1 MPFQLR
7 PDQAAVAAYRQGYM
21 AVPAV
26 PGAGKTTVLAY
37 LAADLIAEGWTGN
50 GRVLIVTY
58 TNSAVGNFRARIG
71 DFLDQRG
78 FPRHQGYEV
87 RTIHSLAAQIVR
99 ERPEALGWADT
110 FTVIDEQR
118 QQALLANLGARWIG
132 RHRGVW
138 ESWLKGD
145 LRGSYRDKAENQW
158 AERTIQLF
166 RSLIGTF
173 KARLISPEEA
183 LAWTRHLPEESVLKW
198 AADVYLDY
206 QRELAVEGLVDF
218 GDLISGAFQ
227 LLQSDEELL
236 ALCRQKWTY
245 IFEDEAQD
253 SYRLQELLLRRLAG
267 RWATPEDRA
276 SLAPQGVA
284 HRTSGNFVRVGDA
297 NQAIMGTFTSAEPD
311 LFRRF
316 CREEGV
322 DLRPLTMASRSS
334 PDIIDLANELVR
346 WTREEHPVRE
356 LRDALADQMIQPV
369 PPDFTPS
376 NPRPEGYKIAVRY
389 YDTAE
394 QELAQVAALAARTA
408 KRYPDETVAI
418 LLPTNFMVD
427 QVLELIPQHGVEGR
441 KLGGQTTP
449 ERMQTIH
456 DLMAV
461 MQFLAVPHE
470 PEYLLGALGHLMK
483 LPHPEAAP
491 WAPVLRQLRP
501 EELFFPLDGSPPFS
515 ILFTAYPEAR
525 GDLELVGA
533 LEKLRAWLPQALI
546 PADELAI
553 ILAGDLQ
560 LAGEELSIAHHLAL
574 RARRLLQESPAFGL
588 TEAVQ
593 HLAEELQAMG
603 KFSDALYD
611 RKGFKPAPGVVYVTT
626 NHSAKGLEWDT
637 VFVAA
642 LTRAEY
648 PSDLRDK
655 VRSEIWYLAEDL
667 LNPEAVALA
676 ELAAVEGRGW
686 DAGSDGDG
694 PGTDLDAG
702 DCGAK
707 LATSS
712 EVAVRSAK
720 LEILGERLRLLYVA
734 LTRAKKN
741 LLLSCHQRDRFD
753 KTVHPTLALVCLKP
767 FIEKGG
773 AQ

>member
-1 MPFQLR
+1 MSFTLR
-7 PDQAAVAAYRQGYM
+7 PDQTAVAAYRRGYM

-110 FTVIDEQR
+110 FTVVDEQR

-138 ESWLKGD
+138 ESWLKSD
-145 LRGSYRDKAENQW
+145 LRGSYRDRAENQW

-173 KARLISPEEA
+173 KSRLISPEEA
-183 LAWTRHLPEESVLKW
+183 LNWTRHLPEESVLKW
-198 AADVYLDY
+198 AADVYLEY

-236 ALCRQKWTY
+236 AQLRQKWTY

-267 RWATPEDRA
+267 
-276 SLAPQGVA
+276 PQ
-284 HRTSGNFVRVGDA
+284 GNFVRVGDA

-316 CREEGV
+316 AREGGV

-346 WTREEHPVRE
+346 WTRQEHPVRE
-356 LRDALADQMIQPV
+356 LREALEDQLIQPV
-369 PPDFTPS
+369 PPDFVPA
-376 NPRPEGYKIAVRY
+376 NPRPEGYKIAARY
-389 YDTAE
+389 YDSAE
-394 QELAQVAALAARTA
+394 QEVANVAMIAARTA

-418 LLPTNFMVD
+418 LMPTNFMVD
-427 QVLELIPQHGVEGR
+427 QVLELLSQHGVDGR

-461 MQFLAVPHE
+461 MQFLAIPHE
-470 PEYLLGALGHLMK
+470 PEHLLNALGHLMK

-515 ILFTAYPEAR
+515 ILFAAYPEAR

-533 LEKLRAWLPQALI
+533 LEKLRSWLPQALI

-560 LAGEELSIAHHLAL
+560 LEGEERSIAHHLAL

-603 KFSDALYD
+603 KFSDSLFD
-611 RKGFKPAPGVVYVTT
+611 RKGFKPLPGVVYVTT

-642 LTRAEY
+642 LTRGEY

-676 ELAAVEGRGW
+676 ELGSVEGRAW
-686 DAGSDGDG
+686 DAAAEADD
-694 PGTDLDAG
+694 
-702 DCGAK
+702 GAK
-707 LATSS
+707 PEPVKA
-712 EVAVRSAK
+712 AK

-741 LLLSCHQRDRFD
+741 LLLSSHQRDRFD
-753 KTVHPTLALVCLKP
+753 KTAHPTLALVCLKP
-767 FIEKGG
+767 FIEAAAKEKGG
-773 AQ
+773 AS